1 MSNQL
6 ISRVETITP
15 VLAEEYL
22 RRNTKN
28 RQLRSNIVSYYAS
41 QMKNGQWMLNGE
53 GIIFN
58 EENVLVDGQHRLAA
72 VVESGVNVDM
82 LVVRNADKDS
92 FTTIDS
98 GVSRKIRDTFYVKG
112 IPNANVVSSVIRRY
126 KKLCSIKSVMGKVDG
141 VKNDSKPSRQDL
153 LREYLSDEEFW
164 QEICRRAQTCYAA
177 MRLMSQTEV
186 GSISAYLIKERKHS
200 PEKVFGFFEDLL
212 KSDIPKSPM
221 LALFRRRLVQERL
234 SNERIAPIY
243 KQQLFTQVWNAY
255 AQGRE
260 LKIVKWDKSR
270 VEKKELI

>member
-22 RRNTKN
+22 KHNTSN
-28 RQLRSNIVSYYAS
+28 RQLRKNIVSYYAS

-58 EENVLVDGQHRLAA
+58 EQGTLVDGQHRLAA
-72 VVESGVNVDM
+72 VAESGVNVDM

-92 FTTIDS
+92 FATVDC
-98 GVSRKIRDTFYVKG
+98 GVSRKISDTFFVRG
-112 IPNANVVSSVIRRY
+112 IPNATTVSSIIGRY
-126 KKLCSIKSVMGKVDG
+126 KKLCSNRSVMGNVAGTKSG
-141 VKNDSKPSRQDL
+141 NTASRQDL
-153 LREYLSDEEFW
+153 LREYASDEDFW
-164 QEICRRAQTCYAA
+164 QDIYRFSKACYDS
-177 MRLMSQTEV
+177 MRLMTATEI
-186 GSISAYLIKERKHS
+186 GSIAAYLIKERKHLR
-200 PEKVFGFFEDLL
+200 ERVYDFFEDLL
-212 KSDIPKSPM
+212 KSDTPKSSM
-221 LALFRRRLVQERL
+221 LALFRKRLIQDKL

-243 KQQLFTQVWNAY
+243 KQQLFTSVWNAY

-260 LKIVKWDKSR
+260 LKVVKWDKSR